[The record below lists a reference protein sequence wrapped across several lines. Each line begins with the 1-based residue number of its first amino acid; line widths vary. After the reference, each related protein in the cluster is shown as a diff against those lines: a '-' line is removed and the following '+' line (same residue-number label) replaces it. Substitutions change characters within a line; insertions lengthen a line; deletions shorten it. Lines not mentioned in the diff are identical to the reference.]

1 MQPCISFKGLLN
13 IVLFTLV
20 HHLLHFCITT
30 PYMSTRFEQSTVIG
44 LEEINLW
51 NVIAILNGRIY
62 PNLII
67 ATPQRR

>member
-1 MQPCISFKGLLN
+1 
-13 IVLFTLV
+13 
-20 HHLLHFCITT
+20 
-30 PYMSTRFEQSTVIG
+30 MSTRFEQSTVIG